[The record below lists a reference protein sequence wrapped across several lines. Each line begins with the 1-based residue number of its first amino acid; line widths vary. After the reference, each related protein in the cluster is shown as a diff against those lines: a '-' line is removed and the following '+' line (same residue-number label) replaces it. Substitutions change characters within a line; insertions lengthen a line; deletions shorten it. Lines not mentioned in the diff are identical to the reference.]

1 MKDIILLGDMA
12 VNWRMAAIQYAN
24 SILLGDMAVN
34 WRMAAIQYA
43 NSARDLFA
51 SVDCRSVV

>member
-1 MKDIILLGDMA
+1 MTDVILFG
-12 VNWRMAAIQYAN
+12 Y
-24 SILLGDMAVN
+24 MAVN

-43 NSARDLFA
+43 NSARDLFP